1 MTILIWIMIEMRG
14 FTPIYLFRMY
24 KCTSF
29 FWERSEKCQLNK
41 KKSSSTMS
49 KSYEE
54 FFFSLNIIKDF
65 YQKPDDDLAFKQ
77 SNKFKEK
84 T

>member
-1 MTILIWIMIEMRG
+1 
-14 FTPIYLFRMY
+14 
-24 KCTSF
+24 
-29 FWERSEKCQLNK
+29 
-41 KKSSSTMS
+41 MS